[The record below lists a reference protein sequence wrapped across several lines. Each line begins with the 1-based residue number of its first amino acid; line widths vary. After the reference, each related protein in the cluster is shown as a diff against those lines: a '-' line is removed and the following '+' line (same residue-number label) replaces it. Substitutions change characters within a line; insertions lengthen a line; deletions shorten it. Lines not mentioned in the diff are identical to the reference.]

1 MENIGRLISIIQ
13 RRMGGNHISAEIF
26 HIQAVTKSG
35 ENGYD
40 TKVTAQLSV
49 FNDEAGLPSD
59 FFTRY
64 SLMRDEKLGWFDLE
78 LKMDNLFINGRKV
91 TLLPCKNAGRLEK
104 ITQNN
109 QVLGYSAIEAICT
122 NRDPRDRPYFF
133 PKKWSDLKGG
143 YNEDV
148 DWDPILF
155 PGTMFK
161 EQHPENEG
169 GGETIL
175 CMAMR
180 RYDGYWNSDWFTLRE
195 FDKDGKETTDWGRDY
210 PKRKNY
216 VAILE
221 P

>member
-1 MENIGRLISIIQ
+1 MKG
-13 RRMGGNHISAEIF
+13 F
-26 HIQAVTKSG
+26 HFCGVDKVTK
-35 ENGYD
+35 E
-40 TKVTAQLSV
+40 
-49 FNDEAGLPSD
+49 
-59 FFTRY
+59 R
-64 SLMRDEKLGWFDLE
+64 
-78 LKMDNLFINGRKV
+78 
-91 TLLPCKNAGRLEK
+91 
-104 ITQNN
+104 N
-109 QVLGYSAIEAICT
+109 QVEFNFFADFNPLTGKSG
-122 NRDPRDRPYFF
+122 PYFF